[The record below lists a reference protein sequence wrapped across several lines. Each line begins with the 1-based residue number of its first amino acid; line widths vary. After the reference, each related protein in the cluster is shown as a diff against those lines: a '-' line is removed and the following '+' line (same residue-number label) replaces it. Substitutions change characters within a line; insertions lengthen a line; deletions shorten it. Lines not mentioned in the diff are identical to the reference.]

1 MLERAVVYELYE
13 DKKNQAIDDS
23 TVSVMPLAMASAGEK
38 IRIVKF
44 ASGRGMCQ
52 RLSSMG
58 LNVGSE
64 IEIAKKG
71 FQGPLLIEAGDT
83 RLAIGAGMAHKIIVT
98 PV

>member
-1 MLERAVVYELYE
+1 MIERAVVYDLYE
-13 DKKNQAIDDS
+13 DKKNQAIDGRK
-23 TVSVMPLAMASAGEK
+23 VSAMPLALASAGEK
-38 IRIVKF
+38 IYIVKF

-64 IEIAKKG
+64 IEIIKKG

-83 RLAIGAGMAHKIIVT
+83 RLAIGAGMAHKIIVM

>member
-44 ASGRGMCQ
+44 AGGRGMHQ

-64 IEIAKKG
+64 IEIIKKG

-83 RLAIGAGMAHKIIVT
+83 RLAIGAGMAHKIIVM
-98 PV
+98 PA

>member
-1 MLERAVVYELYE
+1 MLEKAVVYELYE
-13 DKKNQAIDDS
+13 DKKNQAIDGS

-38 IRIVKF
+38 ICIVKF

-64 IEIAKKG
+64 VEIIKKG

-83 RLAIGAGMAHKIIVT
+83 RLAIGAGMAHKIIVM

>member
-1 MLERAVVYELYE
+1 MFEKAVVYELYE
-13 DKKNQAIDDS
+13 DKKNQAIDS

-64 IEIAKKG
+64 VEIIKKG
-71 FQGPLLIEAGDT
+71 FQGPVLIEAGDT
-83 RLAIGAGMAHKIIVT
+83 RLAIGAGMAHKIIVM

>member
-1 MLERAVVYELYE
+1 MLERAVIYELYE
-13 DKKNQAIDDS
+13 DKKNQAIDNRK
-23 TVSVMPLAMASAGEK
+23 VSVMPLALASAGEK
-38 IRIVKF
+38 KCIVKF
-44 ASGRGMCQ
+44 ESGRGMCQ

-64 IEIAKKG
+64 IEIIKKG

-83 RLAIGAGMAHKIIVT
+83 RLAIGAGMAHKIIVM